1 MKPLSKFQK
10 HTAIFLLMVL
20 PPIGLYFA
28 ARGGAPDAALW
39 ALLLPV
45 VLGSVWALAVK

>member
-10 HTAIFLLMVL
+10 HTAIFLLLVL

-28 ARGGAPDAALW
+28 AQGGAPDAVLW

-45 VLGSVWALAVK
+45 ALGSLWALTVR